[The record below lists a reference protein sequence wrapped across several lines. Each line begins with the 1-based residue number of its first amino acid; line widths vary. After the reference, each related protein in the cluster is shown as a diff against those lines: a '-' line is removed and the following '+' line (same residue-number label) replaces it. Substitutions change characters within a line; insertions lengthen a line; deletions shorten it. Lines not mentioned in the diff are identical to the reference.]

1 MAQREE
7 FSPKTKRAVALRA
20 GYRCSFTDCPQV
32 TIGPSDE
39 APDAHANIGEAAH
52 ICAAAPGGKRY
63 AATMTPDERAHI
75 DNAIWLCV
83 HHSRLIDRDEATYTP
98 AVLRRMK
105 RDHEADCEDALR
117 RISMHPGGSF
127 DLIGLGP
134 EIICAG
140 ELVSVEGP
148 EWSLQLR
155 NFVKGDVHRLIRFF
169 EECAAL
175 RKFDRYVLVN
185 SLGDGRVLSA
195 QPSLLT
201 GTTGHTVRCPVEP
214 SFPRTNAHQLGSQ
227 WATSSETEDLYI
239 ENSQIARV
247 SGLASLP
254 QVLRQTLSL
263 QRGESPF
270 HNTFGARFSEYFD
283 DFSGS
288 PWLERLLKLELI
300 RQAAIP
306 YSDTLLHREYTPLHS
321 IERVY
326 SIEITGNKSPKNRLP
341 VRVDLDVHGVG
352 RWQAEL
358 SILIPTKPTRGES
371 L

>member
-1 MAQREE
+1 MSQREE

-20 GYRCSFTDCPQV
+20 GYRCSFTDCGQV

-52 ICAAAPGGKRY
+52 ICAAAAGGKRY
-63 AATMTPDERAHI
+63 DPTMTPDERAHI

-83 HHSRLIDRDEATYTP
+83 HHSRLIDRDEATYT
-98 AVLRRMK
+98 AAALRRMK
-105 RDHEADCEDALR
+105 RDHETACDDALR
-117 RISMHPGGSF
+117 RISVHPGGSF
-127 DLIGLGP
+127 DLIAFGP
-134 EIICAG
+134 EIICTG
-140 ELVSVEGP
+140 DLVGVEGP

-155 NFVKGDVHRLIRFF
+155 NFVKGDLHRLIRFF

-175 RKFDRYVLVN
+175 QKFDRYVLVN

-195 QPSLLT
+195 QPSLLKS
-201 GTTGHTVRCPVEP
+201 TTGHTVRCPVEP

-239 ENSQIARV
+239 ENRQIARV

-270 HNTFGARFSEYFD
+270 HSTFGARFSEYFD
-283 DFSGS
+283 DFSDS

-306 YSDTLLHREYTPLHS
+306 YSDALLHREYTPLHS
-321 IERVY
+321 VERVH
-326 SIEITGNKSPKNRLP
+326 SIEITGKRSPKNRLP
-341 VRVDLDVHGVG
+341 VKVDLDVHGVA
-352 RWQAEL
+352 RWQADL
-358 SILIPTKPTRGES
+358 SILIQTKPTRGES